1 LKNGP
6 LGGSLFSM
14 IMGLARLLV
23 VPTAKAAAKALATIG
38 LSFGAEKALKKI
50 FGKDVGPQEIQLYN
64 LVQQMTPVQ
73 KKPKTDVLLEK
84 GLVCGRGASFSAH
97 GGMTDGFLGMVA
109 SIGVPLAI
117 DLVNKLFGSGMR
129 MGPAFGWSRAERGM
143 QIS

>member
-1 LKNGP
+1 
-6 LGGSLFSM
+6 M

-50 FGKDVGPQEIQLYN
+50 FGKGVGPQEIQLYN

-73 KKPKTDVLLEK
+73 KKPKTDVLIEK

-97 GGMTDGFLGMVA
+97 GGMTDGF
-109 SIGVPLAI
+109 P
-117 DLVNKLFGSGMR
+117 
-129 MGPAFGWSRAERGM
+129 
-143 QIS
+143 